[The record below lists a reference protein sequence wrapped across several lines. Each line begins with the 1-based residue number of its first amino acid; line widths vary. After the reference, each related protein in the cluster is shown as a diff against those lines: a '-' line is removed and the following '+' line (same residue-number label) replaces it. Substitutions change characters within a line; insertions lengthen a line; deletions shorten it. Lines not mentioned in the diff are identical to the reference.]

1 MVGVALERGCEDLDL
16 VYDGKTIARREAPDE
31 VLQFPRGCDGADV
44 SRRLKFPKFAAWSS
58 VYRRLHL
65 DYAPL
70 HQTVRSKGFS
80 PVPWSCLLGQKP
92 GGVGALAQLKAE
104 KALVSALMADSHA

>member
-16 VYDGKTIARREAPDE
+16 VDDGKTIARREAPDE

-44 SRRLKFPKFAAWSS
+44 RWRLNPKSAAWSS

-80 PVPWSCLLGQKP
+80 PVPWFCLLGQKP
-92 GGVGALAQLKAE
+92 GGVGALARLKAE